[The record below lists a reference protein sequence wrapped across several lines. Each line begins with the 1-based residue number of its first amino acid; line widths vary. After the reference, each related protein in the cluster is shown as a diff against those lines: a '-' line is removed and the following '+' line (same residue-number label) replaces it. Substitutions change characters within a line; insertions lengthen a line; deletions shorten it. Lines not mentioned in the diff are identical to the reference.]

1 MSRYRFCTAYVTCS
15 LVSYTPCA
23 DMLVYT
29 RREQKSSPAPDPEPP
44 ALAVDAV
51 EKLDA
56 KYVQELEE
64 YLGKYVQVRLG
75 PVDESDRC
83 S

>member
-1 MSRYRFCTAYVTCS
+1 
-15 LVSYTPCA
+15 
-23 DMLVYT
+23 MLVYT

-56 KYVQELEE
+56 KYMQESEE
-64 YLGKYVQVRLG
+64 YLAKYVQVRLG
-75 PVDESDRC
+75 PVNEPDRY